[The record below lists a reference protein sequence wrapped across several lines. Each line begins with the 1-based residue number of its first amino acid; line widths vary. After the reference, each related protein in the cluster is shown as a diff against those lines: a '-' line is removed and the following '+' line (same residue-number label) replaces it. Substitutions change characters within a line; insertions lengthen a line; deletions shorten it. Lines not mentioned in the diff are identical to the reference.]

1 MGDASLYIF
10 RKKVCNSIV
19 QGLVSY
25 NIFLFF
31 ILLFSIFLF
40 LFSGNRFV
48 GAGHIFAGA
57 VTRHYKSNSRGGRIS
72 CS

>member
-57 VTRHYKSNSRGGRIS
+57 GALAAPKNSIFSYKK
-72 CS
+72 